1 MKVFLWILQI
11 VIALLCLAGGS
22 YKLFSF
28 DELAKM
34 PQTAVLPRA
43 GWGALG
49 VFEIICGILLIIPS
63 ATKWMPALTPVAA
76 AALAVECLIL
86 AAVYARFS
94 LKLAA
99 TNPLVWV
106 AGIAVMAI
114 FVAYGRFA
122 LRPLA

>member
-1 MKVFLWILQI
+1 MKVVLWIFQVVL
-11 VIALLCLAGGS
+11 ALLCLAGGS

-63 ATKWMPALTPVAA
+63 ATRWMPALTPVAA
-76 AALAVECLIL
+76 TALALESLLL
-86 AAVYARFS
+86 AAMYARYS
-94 LKLAA
+94 LRVAA

-106 AGIAVMAI
+106 VAIAAMSI

-122 LRPLA
+122 LRPAA